1 MKKIGI
7 IEYALKYHR
16 IVVLFVSVLVL
27 VGIYGLYVSP
37 KQDFPTFT
45 IRQGVVVGIYPGAT
59 SYEIEE
65 QITKPLEDFVFSYKE
80 IRKDKTFSQSKSGL
94 VVLNI
99 ELDENLKDKDAFWS
113 KFKHGLDVFKEQ
125 LPDGLLSLQAY
136 DDFGETSAILMTLE
150 SKDKSYRELERFSD
164 DLKDGLRKIEGISNL
179 RTFGILKEQVSL
191 YVDQEKLSHYG
202 ISIPYMMAKLQ
213 SQTQMSMS
221 GGINNHNFKS
231 PIHIDIPL
239 NWERDIA
246 EEILYSDQGGN
257 LIRVKD
263 IAKVIREYPRD
274 KAYIKNN
281 GVKSLLL
288 SVEMKRGADIVKI
301 GREVN
306 EELDVFKDGLP
317 SDVKISKITDLS
329 KVVGDSVNSFLKE
342 IIIAI
347 TGVLLV
353 VVVFLSLRTALVA
366 ASTIPITIFCAL
378 AVFYAFGIEIN
389 TIILSAL
396 IVTLGMVVD
405 DSIVIIDNYI
415 EKVEE
420 GTDRWEA
427 AVSSPKKY
435 FKSVLSATL
444 VISVTFFPF
453 LLTTRG
459 MFNDFLVTYPWAM
472 TIILGFSLLIALLF
486 TPYLQYTFIKNV
498 VNKSP
503 ARQKKRFTFFHLIQ
517 RGYNYL
523 LTKSFSYPKTTLGI
537 GVLIVITG
545 MVLFFRLPLRL
556 MPFVDRNQFAVEI
569 YLPNG
574 KSIHRTEMIADS
586 MEHILRR
593 DARVLSVTSFIGQGS
608 PRFHD
613 TYVPQMASDNF
624 AQFIVNTKSSKA
636 TTDLLDEYTE
646 KYSSHFPEAHIR
658 FKQMDF
664 SEARYPIEIRLS
676 GKDIDKILSFADT
689 IMAQMRKNEQLFLI
703 RTNYEEASPGVN
715 ISLNQEE
722 MSRLG
727 INRSLVAM
735 NTTLA
740 TGDGIPVTKIWDKD
754 YEIGLVLKSE
764 RGDSLNYDDLSE
776 IYIPVS
782 DGRFHV
788 PLRQIATIS
797 PSWNVG
803 QIVRR
808 NGIRTLSILA
818 EVKRGENEI
827 AVTNQ
832 LKDNIGQLSCPSG
845 ISVDY
850 GGMFEADNER
860 LPQIVG
866 GLLISVSLM
875 FFILIFHFRKI
886 SLAFLALGS
895 TMLAFLGTSLGM
907 MIMDVSICVTS
918 ILGVVSLM
926 GILLRNGIIML
937 DYAEDLRR
945 NERMSVRDAAFQA
958 GMRRLR
964 PIFLTSSAAAVGVV
978 PMLLGGSPLWTPL
991 GAVIFYGTL
1000 ITMVFISVILPIAY
1014 TVIYYKKDVSQLE
1027 SGKK

>member
-16 IVVLFVSVLVL
+16 IVILFVTVLVL
-27 VGIYGLYVSP
+27 VGTYGLYVSP

-45 IRQGVVVGIYPGAT
+45 IRQGVVVGVYPGAT
-59 SYEIEE
+59 SSEVEE
-65 QITKPLEDFVFSYKE
+65 QVTKPLEDFIFSYKE
-80 IRKDKTFSQSKSGL
+80 IRKDKIFSQSKSGL
-94 VVLNI
+94 VILNI
-99 ELDENLKDKDAFWS
+99 ELDENLKDKDTFWS
-113 KFKHGLDVFKEQ
+113 KFKHGLEVFKNQ
-125 LPDGLLSLQAY
+125 LPHGLLSLQAY

-150 SKDKSYRELERFSD
+150 STEKSYRELERFAD
-164 DLKDGLRKIEGISNL
+164 DLKDGLRDIKGISNL
-179 RTFGILKEQVSL
+179 RTLGVLKEQVSL
-191 YVDQEKLSHYG
+191 YVNQEKLSHYG
-202 ISIPYMMAKLQ
+202 ISIPYMMARLQ
-213 SQTQMSMS
+213 SQNQMSMS
-221 GGINNHNFKS
+221 GAINNQNFKI
-231 PIHIDIPL
+231 PIHIDIPF

-257 LIRVKD
+257 LVRVKD
-263 IAKVIREYPRD
+263 IAKVVREYPRD

-281 GVKSLLL
+281 GIKSILL
-288 SVEMKRGADIVKI
+288 SIEMKRGADIVKI

-306 EELDVFKDGLP
+306 RKLDTFRNDIP
-317 SDVKISKITDLS
+317 SDVKVSKITDLS
-329 KVVGDSVNSFLKE
+329 KIVEDSVDSFLKE

-347 TGVLLV
+347 IGVLFV
-353 VVVFLSLRTALVA
+353 VIVFLSFRTALVA

-415 EKVEE
+415 EKLEE

-472 TIILGFSLLIALLF
+472 TIILGFSLLVALLF
-486 TPYLQYTFIKNV
+486 TPYLQYTFIQNV
-498 VNKSP
+498 VNKVQRKP
-503 ARQKKRFTFFHLIQ
+503 EKKIAFFRLIQ
-517 RGYNYL
+517 QGYNYL
-523 LTKSFSYPKTTLGI
+523 LTKSFAYPKTTLGI
-537 GVLIVITG
+537 GIVTIIVG
-545 MVLFFRLPLRL
+545 MALFFQLPLRL

-574 KSIHRTEMIADS
+574 KSIHRTEIIADS

-624 AQFIVNTKSSKA
+624 AQFIVNTVDAKA
-636 TTDLLDEYTE
+636 TNDLLDEYTE
-646 KYSSHFPEAHIR
+646 KYSSYFPEAHVR

-664 SEARYPIEIRLS
+664 SEARYPIEVRLS
-676 GKDIDKILSFADT
+676 GKDINGMLSFADT
-689 IMAQMRKNEQLFLI
+689 IMAQMRKDNQLFLI
-703 RTNYEEASPGVN
+703 RTNYEEVSSE
-715 ISLNQEE
+715 IKLSLNQEE

-735 NTTLA
+735 HTTLA
-740 TGDGIPVTKIWDKD
+740 TGSGVPVTKIWDKD
-754 YEIGLVLKSE
+754 YGVELVLRSGK
-764 RGDSLNYDDLSE
+764 GDSLNYDDLSE

-782 DGRFHV
+782 DGKLHI

-797 PSWNVG
+797 PHWNVG

-818 EVKRGENEI
+818 EVKRGKNEI
-827 AVTNQ
+827 AITKR
-832 LKDNIGQLSCPSG
+832 LKHDIEQLSTPSG
-845 ISVDY
+845 ISVSY

-875 FFILIFHFRKI
+875 FFILVFHFRKI
-886 SLAFLALGS
+886 SLALLSLSS

-907 MIMDVSICVTS
+907 IIMDVSICVTS

-945 NERMSVRDAAFQA
+945 NEHMSVRDAAFHA

-964 PIFLTSSAAAVGVV
+964 PIFLTSSAAAVGVI

-1000 ITMVFISVILPIAY
+1000 TTMVFISIILPIAY
-1014 TVIYYKKDVSQLE
+1014 TVIYYKKDISKSE
-1027 SGKK
+1027 NGKK

>member
-16 IVVLFVSVLVL
+16 IVVLFVIVLVL
-27 VGIYGLYVSP
+27 VGMYGLYVSP

-45 IRQGVVVGIYPGAT
+45 IRQGVVVGMYPGAT
-59 SYEIEE
+59 SYEVEE

-80 IRKDKTFSQSKSGL
+80 IRKDKTFSQSKSGM
-94 VVLNI
+94 VILNI
-99 ELDENLKDKDAFWS
+99 ELDESLKDKDAFWS
-113 KFKHGLDVFKEQ
+113 KFKHGLNSFKEQ
-125 LPDGLLSLQAY
+125 LPRGLLSLQAY

-150 SKDKSYRELERFSD
+150 SEEKSYRELEKIAN
-164 DLKDGLRKIEGISNL
+164 DLKDGLRKIKGISNL
-179 RTFGILKEQVSL
+179 RTFGVLKEQVSL
-191 YVDQEKLSHYG
+191 YVDQEKLFHYG
-202 ISIPYMMAKLQ
+202 ISVPYIIKKLQ
-213 SQTQMSMS
+213 SQAQISMS
-221 GGINNHNFKS
+221 GGINNQDMKI
-231 PIHIDIPL
+231 PIHIDVPF

-246 EEILYSDQGGN
+246 EEVLYSDQEGN
-257 LIRVKD
+257 LVRVKD
-263 IAKVIREYPRD
+263 IAKIVREYPHD

-281 GVKSLLL
+281 GVKSILL
-288 SVEMKRGADIVKI
+288 SIEMKRGADIIKI

-306 EELDVFKDGLP
+306 QELDVFENNMP
-317 SDVKISKITDLS
+317 SSVKINKITDLS
-329 KVVGDSVNSFLKE
+329 KIVGDSVDSFLKE

-347 TGVLLV
+347 VGVLLV
-353 VVVFLSLRTALVA
+353 VIVFLSFRTALVA
-366 ASTIPITIFCAL
+366 ASTIPITIFSAL
-378 AVFYAFGIEIN
+378 AAFYAFGIEIN

-415 EKVEE
+415 EKMET
-420 GTDRWEA
+420 GTERWEA

-472 TIILGFSLLIALLF
+472 TIILGFSLLVALLF
-486 TPYLQYTFIKNV
+486 TPYLQYTFITNT
-498 VNKSP
+498 VNKFQMQP
-503 ARQKKRFTFFHLIQ
+503 KKGFAFFHLVQ
-517 RGYNYL
+517 QGYNYL
-523 LTKSFSYPKTTLGI
+523 LTKSFAYPKTTLGI
-537 GVLIVITG
+537 GLMIIMTG
-545 MVLFFRLPLRL
+545 MLLFFQLPLRL
-556 MPFVDRNQFAVEI
+556 MPFVERNQFAVEI

-586 MEHILRR
+586 MEHILRN

-613 TYVPQMASDNF
+613 TYVPQMASANF
-624 AQFIVNTKSSKA
+624 AQFIVNTVGAKA
-636 TTDLLDEYTE
+636 TNDLLDEYTE
-646 KYSSHFPEAHIR
+646 KYSSYFPEAYVR

-664 SEARYPIEIRLS
+664 SEARYPIEVRIT
-676 GKDIDKILSFADT
+676 GKDMDELLSFADT
-689 IMAQMRKNEQLFLI
+689 VMSYMRKDNQLFLV
-703 RTNYEEASPGVN
+703 RTNYEEESSEVELT
-715 ISLNQEE
+715 LNQEE

-727 INRSLVAM
+727 VNRSLVAM
-735 NTTLA
+735 YTALA
-740 TGDGIPVTKIWDKD
+740 TGNGIPITKIWDKD
-754 YEIGLVLKSE
+754 YEVELVLKSE
-764 RGDSLNYDDLSE
+764 KGDSLNYDDLSE

-782 DGRFHV
+782 EGRSHV
-788 PLRQIATIS
+788 PLRQITTIS
-797 PSWNVG
+797 PHWNIG

-808 NGIRTLSILA
+808 NGVRTLSIFA

-827 AVTNQ
+827 SVTNQ
-832 LKDNIGQLSCPSG
+832 LKSNIEQLSYPPG
-845 ISVDY
+845 ISVSY

-875 FFILIFHFRKI
+875 FFILVFHFRKI

-918 ILGVVSLM
+918 ILGIVSLM

-945 NERMSVRDAAFQA
+945 NEHMSVHDAAFHA

-964 PIFLTSSAAAVGVV
+964 PIFLTSCAAAVGVV
-978 PMLLGGSPLWTPL
+978 PMLLGGSPLWKPL
-991 GAVIFYGTL
+991 GSVIFYGTL
-1000 ITMVFISVILPIAY
+1000 TTMVFISVILPIAY
-1014 TVIYYKKDVSQLE
+1014 TIIYYKKDISQSE
-1027 SGKK
+1027 NAKR